1 MTEALTTALEPYAS
15 SQATADIE
23 KLLEALWASDEWL
36 PEAHEPILARWR
48 AARGEAAFSPW
59 RWWAKEA
66 DAESYENECLTRE
79 AAIAWARKEYPG
91 KAITIIE
98 CRYFD
103 DIFNDE
109 EMIWF
114 AESRNEETLPGE
126 VD

>member
-1 MTEALTTALEPYAS
+1 MTEALTTAPELYAS
-15 SQATADIE
+15 SQAMADIE
-23 KLLEALWASDEWL
+23 KLIEALWASGEWSID
-36 PEAHEPILARWR
+36 HDPILERWR
-48 AARGEAAFSPW
+48 AARGDAALSRW
-59 RWWAKEA
+59 CWWAKEA
-66 DAESYENECLTRE
+66 EAENYENECLTRE

-103 DIFNDE
+103 DFFNDE

-126 VD
+126 VA